1 MENTL
6 KPAEEKAG
14 LATRRALFTTL
25 APYLALLTGML
36 ALSMSGLFTRWS
48 TAPGSVTSFYR
59 MAIAA
64 IFMLPI
70 YLRHQARARRDPSVR
85 LPRAALLIFPILG
98 GIFAGLDHFVWSTS
112 IGLTKVAN
120 STLLNNMAPLW
131 VALFALIFWKERL
144 KPRFW
149 AGLALALA
157 GATAIFGTDLVMNP
171 HMGYGDL
178 LGLLS
183 SVFYAA
189 YYLVT
194 QRSRRDFATLPYV
207 WMVAATAAVFLLVIN
222 LSLHRPLSGYEL
234 PTYMAFLG
242 AGLFSQV
249 IGYFSVSYALGKLPA
264 AVVAPTMLA
273 QPVIT
278 AVLAVPLAGEP
289 ISTMQWVG
297 GLITL
302 LGIYLVN
309 RRS

>member
-1 MENTL
+1 MEQTL
-6 KPAEEKAG
+6 KPAGEKHG
-14 LATRRALFTTL
+14 LSRPEWIASI

-36 ALSMSGLFTRWS
+36 ALSMSALFTRWS

-59 MAIAA
+59 MTIAA
-64 IFMLPI
+64 VFMLPI
-70 YLRHQARARRDPSVR
+70 FLRHQSRQAQTGQHMPAR
-85 LPRAALLIFPILG
+85 LLIFPILG

-112 IGLTKVAN
+112 IGFTKVAN

-131 VALFALIFWKERL
+131 VAFFALIFWKERL
-144 KPRFW
+144 RMRFW
-149 AGLALALA
+149 MGLALALA
-157 GATAIFGTDLVMNP
+157 GATIILGTDLIFNP
-171 HMGYGDL
+171 HVGFGDL

-207 WMVAATAAVFLLVIN
+207 WMVALTAAVFLLIIN
-222 LSLHRPLSGYEL
+222 LSLGRPLSGYPL
-234 PTYMAFLG
+234 TTYLTFLG

-249 IGYFSVSYALGKLPA
+249 VGYFSVSYALGKLPA

-273 QPVIT
+273 QPVLT
-278 AVLAVPLAGEP
+278 ALLAVPLAGEP
-289 ISTMQWVG
+289 LGTSQWVG

-309 RRS
+309 RG